1 MIKKLALLIIFN
13 LLYDLLYD
21 QSDDIYDKLFIL
33 YIFKLLISIILTLY

>member
-13 LLYDLLYD
+13 LLYDQLYD

-33 YIFKLLISIILTLY
+33 YILNFWSVLY